1 MDRPTMCV
9 SHGQFRRGL
18 RMFCFTLFAAM
29 MMCGSALAQ
38 TSTGGIRGIV
48 TDETGAVLAG
58 VTVEATSPARI
69 GGAIVEVTNDQGLYR
84 FENLPIGEYVVT
96 FTLEG
101 FTTVRRE
108 GIRIEVGRTFE
119 LPAKMA
125 VGNLNESL
133 TVSAD
138 SPVVDTLHST
148 YKTSFNKEILE
159 NVPVLRTSWFDTV
172 TFAPAVKA
180 NQVTGNSAS
189 FNIYGTTSAQ
199 NSYQVNGVEVS
210 SPSGVVWDFANPD
223 YFEEVAITGVGASA
237 EYSGFQGGVVNIIT
251 KSGSNDFRGSSSFF
265 YVGNKLVGSN
275 GYPDATRPYPYF
287 IDYNDDFMFSLGG
300 PIKKDRIWFYTTQPG
315 IRRRGSNIGVD
326 PQFAAATHA
335 YRPYGK
341 ITARLSSKDSVDFS
355 INDNIFYSPNAASIT
370 RPLNTQTVEN
380 GHNPV
385 VTANWKRQMNNQTL
399 LEVKG
404 GGIYIRDRLDPI
416 SGDFSTPGHND
427 TGTGIR
433 SINTPTTTRWHMNR
447 TSVEGALTR
456 FISDFAGSHDLKT
469 GVQVSNALQIT
480 NVATFGGVTYSDVN
494 GAPDQA
500 TFTGTTS
507 IGGVVKGVGVYA
519 QDNWTLTNRL
529 TLNLGVRFDHTTG
542 AIPDLD
548 EYDTQAKN
556 ATGNTFPGLGT
567 IVTFNDPSPR
577 IGGTYKL
584 DSNGKTVA
592 KASFGRYFGRLAVA
606 TFQNVGNGNVT
617 SSVYRYNPATAKYDN
632 LLSTTDPRAN
642 IANDPGLKNQYTNQF
657 FASIER
663 EILPNFGIDASF
675 VYKDDQ
681 RIIGIL
687 DTRSTFAAAPF
698 VDSFNGVTQTITVFN
713 RTSSASSALNVTANQ
728 DDWYQTY
735 KSFIIQGNKR
745 LSKRWS
751 LQTSYQW
758 QRGLGTLSTQN
769 FTTNQNPNTL
779 INFEGRLSTDSTQTY
794 RASGILDLPYR
805 IRLGIRES
813 YESGRPIAR
822 QVTVRGLA
830 QGNATINAEVP
841 GGHELPSLNDLQ
853 IRVDKDVPLG
863 GAKRLRFSVDL
874 FNIFNVNTPITV
886 QTVSGQAVPFL
897 TTTDIFLPRRAQIG
911 VRFEF

>member
-9 SHGQFRRGL
+9 SHQRLQRVGRIS
-18 RMFCFTLFAAM
+18 CFTLLAALIF
-29 MMCGSALAQ
+29 CGSGLAQ

-48 TDETGAVLAG
+48 SDETGAVLAG

-69 GGAIVEVTNDQGLYR
+69 GGAAVEVTNDQGLYR

-138 SPVVDTLHST
+138 SPVVDTLHAT

-159 NVPVLRTSWFDTV
+159 NIPVLRTSGFDTV

-189 FNIYGTTSAQ
+189 FNIYGNASAQ
-199 NSYQVNGVEVS
+199 NSYQVNGIVVS
-210 SPSGVVWDFANPD
+210 SPSGTVWDFANPD
-223 YFEEVAITGVGASA
+223 YFEEVAVTGVGASA
-237 EYSGFQGGVVNIIT
+237 EYSGFQGGVVNIVT
-251 KSGSNDFRGSSSFF
+251 KSGGNDFRGSSSFF

-287 IDYNDDFMFSLGG
+287 IDYNDDFMFSIGG

-315 IRRRGSNIGVD
+315 VRRRGSNIGVD
-326 PQFAAATHA
+326 PQFAARTHA

-385 VTANWKRQMNNQTL
+385 VTASWKRQLNNQTL

-433 SINTPTTTRWHMNR
+433 TINALTTTRWHMNR
-447 TSVEGALTR
+447 TRTAGALTR
-456 FISDFAGSHDLKT
+456 FINDMVVTQEFEVGM
-469 GVQVSNALQIT
+469 QVMDALQIT
-480 NVATFGGVTYSDVN
+480 NVATFGGVSYSDVN

-507 IGGVVKGVGVYA
+507 IGGVVKGLGVYA
-519 QDNWTLTNRL
+519 QDNWTATSRL
-529 TLNLGVRFDHTTG
+529 TLNLGFRFDHTTG
-542 AIPDLD
+542 NIPD
-548 EYDTQAKN
+548 
-556 ATGNTFPGLGT
+556 
-567 IVTFNDPSPR
+567 
-577 IGGTYKL
+577 
-584 DSNGKTVA
+584 
-592 KASFGRYFGRLAVA
+592 
-606 TFQNVGNGNVT
+606 
-617 SSVYRYNPATAKYDN
+617 
-632 LLSTTDPRAN
+632 
-642 IANDPGLKNQYTNQF
+642 
-657 FASIER
+657 R
-663 EILPNFGIDASF
+663 EIG
-675 VYKDDQ
+675 
-681 RIIGIL
+681 
-687 DTRSTFAAAPF
+687 
-698 VDSFNGVTQTITVFN
+698 
-713 RTSSASSALNVTANQ
+713 
-728 DDWYQTY
+728 
-735 KSFIIQGNKR
+735 
-745 LSKRWS
+745 
-751 LQTSYQW
+751 
-758 QRGLGTLSTQN
+758 
-769 FTTNQNPNTL
+769 
-779 INFEGRLSTDSTQTY
+779 
-794 RASGILDLPYR
+794 RASC
-805 IRLGIRES
+805 RERG
-813 YESGRPIAR
+813 E
-822 QVTVRGLA
+822 VR
-830 QGNATINAEVP
+830 
-841 GGHELPSLNDLQ
+841 
-853 IRVDKDVPLG
+853 
-863 GAKRLRFSVDL
+863 
-874 FNIFNVNTPITV
+874 
-886 QTVSGQAVPFL
+886 
-897 TTTDIFLPRRAQIG
+897 
-911 VRFEF
+911 

>member
-9 SHGQFRRGL
+9 SHGQLRRGL
-18 RMFCFTLFAAM
+18 RTFCFTLFAAM
-29 MMCGSALAQ
+29 VVCGSALAQ
-38 TSTGGIRGIV
+38 ASTGGIRGIV

-96 FTLEG
+96 FTLQG

-119 LPAKMA
+119 LPAKMT

-133 TVSAD
+133 TVAAD

-199 NSYQVNGVEVS
+199 NSYQVNGIEVS

-223 YFEEVAITGVGASA
+223 YFEEVAVTGIGASA
-237 EYSGFQGGVVNIIT
+237 EYSGFQGGVVNIVT
-251 KSGSNDFRGSSSFF
+251 KGGGNDFRGSSSFF

-275 GYPDATRPYPYF
+275 GYPDSTKPFPYF

-315 IRRRGSNIGVD
+315 VRRRGSNIGVD

-341 ITARLSSKDSVDFS
+341 ITARLSSKDSLDFS

-370 RPLNTQTVEN
+370 RPLNT
-380 GHNPV
+380 
-385 VTANWKRQMNNQTL
+385 QTL

-427 TGTGIR
+427 TVTGIR

-456 FISDFAGSHDLKT
+456 FISDMAGSHDLKT
-469 GVQVSNALQIT
+469 GVQVSDALQIT
-480 NVATFGGVTYSDVN
+480 NVATFGGVSYSDIN
-494 GAPDQA
+494 GAPNQA

-507 IGGVVKGVGVYA
+507 LGGVVKG
-519 QDNWTLTNRL
+519 L
-529 TLNLGVRFDHTTG
+529 
-542 AIPDLD
+542 
-548 EYDTQAKN
+548 
-556 ATGNTFPGLGT
+556 
-567 IVTFNDPSPR
+567 
-577 IGGTYKL
+577 
-584 DSNGKTVA
+584 
-592 KASFGRYFGRLAVA
+592 
-606 TFQNVGNGNVT
+606 
-617 SSVYRYNPATAKYDN
+617 
-632 LLSTTDPRAN
+632 
-642 IANDPGLKNQYTNQF
+642 
-657 FASIER
+657 
-663 EILPNFGIDASF
+663 
-675 VYKDDQ
+675 
-681 RIIGIL
+681 
-687 DTRSTFAAAPF
+687 
-698 VDSFNGVTQTITVFN
+698 
-713 RTSSASSALNVTANQ
+713 
-728 DDWYQTY
+728 
-735 KSFIIQGNKR
+735 
-745 LSKRWS
+745 
-751 LQTSYQW
+751 
-758 QRGLGTLSTQN
+758 
-769 FTTNQNPNTL
+769 
-779 INFEGRLSTDSTQTY
+779 
-794 RASGILDLPYR
+794 
-805 IRLGIRES
+805 
-813 YESGRPIAR
+813 
-822 QVTVRGLA
+822 
-830 QGNATINAEVP
+830 
-841 GGHELPSLNDLQ
+841 
-853 IRVDKDVPLG
+853 
-863 GAKRLRFSVDL
+863 
-874 FNIFNVNTPITV
+874 
-886 QTVSGQAVPFL
+886 
-897 TTTDIFLPRRAQIG
+897 
-911 VRFEF
+911 

>member
-1 MDRPTMCV
+1 M
-9 SHGQFRRGL
+9 S
-18 RMFCFTLFAAM
+18 CFTLIASLIL
-29 MMCGSALAQ
+29 CGSGLAQ

-96 FTLEG
+96 FKLEG
-101 FTTVRRE
+101 FTSVRRE

-199 NSYQVNGVEVS
+199 NSYQVNGIEVS

-223 YFEEVAITGVGASA
+223 YFEEVAVTGIGASA
-237 EYSGFQGGVVNIIT
+237 EYSGFQGGVVNIVT
-251 KSGSNDFRGSSSFF
+251 KSGGNDFRGSSSFF

-275 GYPDATRPYPYF
+275 GYPDSTKPFPYF

-300 PIKKDRIWFYTTQPG
+300 PIKKDRLWFFTTQPG

-341 ITARLSSKDSVDFS
+341 VTARLSAKDSLDFS

-385 VTANWKRQMNNQTL
+385 VTASWKRQMNNQTL

-433 SINTPTTTRWHMNR
+433 SGNAPTTTRWHMNR

-469 GVQVSNALQIT
+469 GIQVSNALQIT
-480 NVATFGGVTYSDVN
+480 NVATFGGVSYSDIN
-494 GAPDQA
+494 GTPNQA

-507 IGGVVKGVGVYA
+507 LGGVVKGVGVYG
-519 QDNWTLTNRL
+519 QDNWTATSRL

-542 AIPDLD
+542 SIPTLD

-556 ATGNTFPGLGT
+556 TTGNTFAGLGT
-567 IVTFNDPSPR
+567 ILTFNNPSPR
-577 IGGTYKL
+577 VGGTYKL

-592 KASFGRYFGRLAVA
+592 KASFGRYYGRLAVN

-617 SSVYRYNPATAKYDN
+617 SNTYRYNPVTGKYDI
-632 LLSTTDPRAN
+632 LQTTTNPRTN
-642 IANDPGLKNQYTNQF
+642 IAIDPNLTNQYTNQGF
-657 FASIER
+657 VGLER
-663 EILPNFGIDASF
+663 EILPNFSLDGSF
-675 VYKDDQ
+675 VYKSDKNVIANIDPNSIYAQ
-681 RIIGIL
+681 TPYV
-687 DTRSTFAAAPF
+687 DTFG
-698 VDSFNGVTQTITVFN
+698 GVTQTIMVFN
-713 RTSSASSALNVTANQ
+713 RTSPASAALNETANRA
-728 DDWYQTY
+728 DSYQTY

-758 QRGLGTLSTQN
+758 QRGLA
-769 FTTNQNPNTL
+769 FTGSNNPNTN
-779 INFEGRLSTDSTQTY
+779 INAAGRISTDSTQAY

-805 IRLGIRES
+805 IRLGIREG

-822 QVTVRGLA
+822 QVTVTGLA
-830 QGNATINAEVP
+830 QGNATVNAEAP
-841 GGHELPSLNDLQ
+841 GGHLLPSLNDFQ

-874 FNIFNVNTPITV
+874 FNIFNANTPITV
-886 QTVSGQAVPFL
+886 QTFSGQGVPFL